1 MQLFASADREP
12 GTYTKE
18 FMRPPGVT
26 GVRVDIAYTAEGGAT
41 ATLDFKLQ
49 YRDTSDSAWEDI
61 PGASVV
67 QFTGVGENDLTVYP
81 GLTAVAN
88 RLVTQVP
95 LPKVLR
101 AVAVVGTD
109 NLTFAAS
116 AEFLD

>member
-12 GTYTKE
+12 ATYTKE
-18 FMRPPGVT
+18 FMRPPGAT
-26 GVRVDIAYTAEGGAT
+26 GVRVDINYTAEGGAT

-49 YRDTSDSAWEDI
+49 YRDQAEGAWEDI
-61 PGASVV
+61 TGASIV
-67 QFTGVGENDLTVYP
+67 QMIAVGEIDLTVYP